1 MANDLKKTYF
11 ALLIPAISG
20 FILIIVAKTFH
31 FIVLEPVQF
40 LPILAPIVFIMSVV
54 FAVALPIFFRTI
66 FAHKIRHQKN
76 LSEADWIKFERHFLY
91 IVLVTPYLML
101 MAYLFEFPRFYLSG
115 TVLMTLYA
123 TYFYY
128 PSNKRIA
135 FERRIFRVE

>member
-11 ALLIPAISG
+11 TLLIPAISG
-20 FILIIVAKTFH
+20 FILILAAKTFH

-66 FAHKIRHQKN
+66 FAHKIRHQQS
-76 LSEADWIKFERHFLY
+76 LAEADWIKFERHFLY
-91 IVLVTPYLML
+91 IVLVTPYLTL

-115 TVLMTLYA
+115 TILMTLYA
-123 TYFYY
+123 AYFYY

>member
-11 ALLIPAISG
+11 TLLIPAISG

-66 FAHKIRHQKN
+66 FAHKIRHQQS
-76 LSEADWIKFERHFLY
+76 LAEADWIKFERHFLY
-91 IVLVTPYLML
+91 IVLVTPYLTL

-115 TVLMTLYA
+115 TILMTLYA
-123 TYFYY
+123 AYFYY